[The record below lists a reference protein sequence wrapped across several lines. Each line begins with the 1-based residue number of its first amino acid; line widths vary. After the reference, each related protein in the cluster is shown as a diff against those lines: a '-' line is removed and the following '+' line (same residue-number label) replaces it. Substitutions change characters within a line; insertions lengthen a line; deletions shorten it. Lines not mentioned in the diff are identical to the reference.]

1 MIKVKRINSSSNQL
15 IGLEISGHANS
26 EEYGKDLICAGV
38 SSIVIGGFNALNKN
52 EIQEIILEE
61 GYAKV
66 ILKDN
71 ANVSN
76 EVLKV
81 IDIQLQTIEE
91 SYPKYIKI
99 K

>member
-66 ILKDN
+66 MLKDN
-71 ANVSN
+71 ANVSK

-81 IDIQLQTIEE
+81 IDFQLQTIEE

>member
-66 ILKDN
+66 MLKDN
-71 ANVSN
+71 ANVSK